1 MNRVTGLIG
10 IDCLFAD
17 IHPRILIKFSSA
29 PWPAPHSWF
38 ITVPVIRQHRE
49 KNHFIIPLPCSLA
62 IPPLW
67 LFRHSP
73 DEIGVGLFLSGA
85 CFTSSLLMSRPINLC
100 QSPRVAR
107 SPRVFALL
115 GTLSLSLC
123 PSSPHSPRLHLVLS
137 SSTWLTPLTFHC
149 FLPSHLPLTFSALF
163 HVGPAL
169 AGSHLDFTWIWVQ
182 WFLCFYRSS
191 HSPSLGSVKDA
202 EAEVF
207 WCAAGKPFPSLL
219 LTPPPVHPFS
229 LTTEDFV
236 ASSKRALTKKN
247 GDIFS
252 QQLTSFLLSSSITPL
267 MLWHLARPSW

>member
-115 GTLSLSLC
+115 GTLSLSL
-123 PSSPHSPRLHLVLS
+123 
-137 SSTWLTPLTFHC
+137 
-149 FLPSHLPLTFSALF
+149 SAL
-163 HVGPAL
+163 P
-169 AGSHLDFTWIWVQ
+169 
-182 WFLCFYRSS
+182 
-191 HSPSLGSVKDA
+191 
-202 EAEVF
+202 
-207 WCAAGKPFPSLL
+207 L
-219 LTPPPVHPFS
+219 LTPPVS
-229 LTTEDFV
+229 IW
-236 ASSKRALTKKN
+236 SSPPPP
-247 GDIFS
+247 DS
-252 QQLTSFLLSSSITPL
+252 LLSLSTASCPPTF
-267 MLWHLARPSW
+267 LWPSLPSFM